1 MRLNIRT
8 PAVLTFEELVD
19 SAREMCRVNMQTRG
33 VGLLS
38 SMDPRQAAADFKTV
52 RLSVGRQ
59 VGKTSY
65 ITSRATDGDLIIV
78 PNQAMSDY
86 IIRHHNPRGTLAL
99 SHDFAPVGNSAFC
112 RNIRGRSFQ
121 NIYVDEASMCE
132 RLSSYFMHV
141 VYELTV
147 DHRNNTQQYIL
158 LG

>member
-1 MRLNIRT
+1 MRLNIQT
-8 PAVLTFEELVD
+8 PTVLTFEELVD
-19 SAREMCRVNMQTRG
+19 VAREMCRKNMQTRG

-65 ITSRATDGDLIIV
+65 IASHATDSDLIIV
-78 PNQAMSDY
+78 PNQALADH
-86 IIRHHNPRGTLAL
+86 IVRHHNPRATIVL
-99 SHDFAPVGNSAFC
+99 SHDFTPVGNSVFR
-112 RNIRGRSFQ
+112 RNVRGRVFQ

-147 DHRNNTQQYIL
+147 DHRNSTQQYIL